1 VDALWLGEMAEPG
14 SATLGPRHGPVGP
27 IAGFLERFRRSA
39 GVPAA
44 VGGEAATEL
53 APVFAALD
61 EIEHE
66 VAALRERSDAAAARR
81 LHEADEEAQQIVAEA
96 RERAAAERDEALRA
110 GLQAAEVEAD
120 AILLRAE
127 ADASAVRKTGEQ
139 RLPALVTEVLVRVLE
154 TAP

>member
-1 VDALWLGEMAEPG
+1 MAEPG
-14 SATLGPRHGPVGP
+14 SPTLGPRHGPVGP

-61 EIEHE
+61 EIEQE
-66 VAALRERSDAAAARR
+66 VTALREHSDAAAARR
-81 LHEADEEAQQIVAEA
+81 LHDADEKAQRIVAEGH
-96 RERAAAERDEALRA
+96 ERATAERDEALKA

-120 AILLRAE
+120 AILRRAE
-127 ADASAVRKTGEQ
+127 RDATAIRKNGEE
-139 RLPALVTEVLVRVLE
+139 RLPALVTEVLTRVLE
-154 TAP
+154 AAP